1 MVRGRVTPEAAWTGK
16 VVRII
21 SGGQTGADRAGLEA
35 GRLLGVATGG
45 TAPDNFLTEHGAFQ
59 LFCCCGVPWV
69 LRVVLNSNEC
79 LVCRAGRVAEAF
91 VRAGG

>member
-1 MVRGRVTPEAAWTGK
+1 VERGRVTPEAAWTGK

-45 TAPDNFLTEHGAFQ
+45 TAPNNFLTEQGAFH
-59 LFCCCGVPWV
+59 LFFCVVVPWV
-69 LRVVLNSNEC
+69 
-79 LVCRAGRVAEAF
+79 
-91 VRAGG
+91 